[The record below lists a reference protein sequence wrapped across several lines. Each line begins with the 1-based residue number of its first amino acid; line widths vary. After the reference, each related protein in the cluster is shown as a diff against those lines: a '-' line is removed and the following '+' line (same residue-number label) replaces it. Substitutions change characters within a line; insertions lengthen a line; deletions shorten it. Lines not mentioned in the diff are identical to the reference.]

1 MAGAVAAAAAPSAGI
16 ELNWPMTSFSRNVP
30 LLAVCQALM
39 MSSNSLIGATSA
51 LVGLEIASD
60 KSLAT
65 LPQALA
71 MVAVMLTT
79 VPAALLMQRIGRKR
93 GFMIATL
100 FGATGSVLA
109 TVAIIK
115 AEFWLFVFAVALV
128 GVFNGFGNYYRFTA
142 ADVSDDAH
150 KSRAVGYV
158 MAGGIAA
165 AFVGPNVAELTR
177 ELVPDA
183 PFAGSY
189 AAQLGFYV
197 LSFVTIS
204 FFAFPRKSEN
214 SHARSETPAR
224 PLKAIARQPKF
235 VVAVICGMLSY
246 AIMSLVMTATPLAM
260 QSHAHLFED
269 TSFVIQWHLVGM
281 FAPAFVTGH
290 LIKRFGLFYVML
302 TGVLAGFACVVINLS
317 GTSVGHFWTALV
329 LLGISW
335 SFLFIGASTLLTET
349 YREEER
355 AKTQSANDFM
365 VFSAVAA
372 ASLSAGAIQTSF
384 GWQAINICVLPL
396 LIIILISLFWA
407 RRQLLW

>member
-1 MAGAVAAAAAPSAGI
+1 
-16 ELNWPMTSFSRNVP
+16 
-30 LLAVCQALM
+30 M
-39 MSSNSLIGATSA
+39 MSSNSLIVATSA
-51 LVGLEIASD
+51 LVGLEIAPD

-115 AEFWLFVFAVALV
+115 VEFWLFALAVALV

-142 ADVSDDAH
+142 ADVSDGEH

-158 MAGGIAA
+158 MAGGIVA
-165 AFVGPNVAELTR
+165 AFVGPNLAQITR
-177 ELVPDA
+177 GLVPDA

-189 AAQLGFYV
+189 ASQLGFYV
-197 LSFVTIS
+197 LSFVIIS
-204 FFAFPRKSEN
+204 FLALPRKSEN
-214 SHARSETPAR
+214 PHARSETPAR

-235 VVAVICGMLSY
+235 IVAVICGMLGY

-260 QSHAHLFED
+260 QNHAHLFED

-281 FAPAFVTGH
+281 FAPSFVTGH
-290 LIKRFGLFYVML
+290 LIKRFGIFQVML
-302 TGVLAGFACVVINLS
+302 AGVLAGFACVVINLS
-317 GTSVGHFWTALV
+317 GTSVAHFWAALV
-329 LLGISW
+329 LLGICW
-335 SFLFIGASTLLTET
+335 SFLFVGASTLLTET

-355 AKTQSANDFM
+355 AKTQSANDFA

-372 ASLSAGAIQTSF
+372 ASLSAGAIQNSF
-384 GWQAINICVLPL
+384 GWQAINIGVLPL
-396 LIIILISLFWA
+396 LAMILISL
-407 RRQLLW
+407 LWGKRHLPDRN